1 MKAAVVKGKCDVVI
15 LDVGEP
21 VIQKSS
27 EIKIH
32 VTTGAICNTTDNKV
46 YATDT
51 PEKDWPNDKFPF
63 IIGHECTGRIVE
75 MGNGVKNFKI
85 GDRVV
90 YWTVNGRAFADYLI
104 IDTEKSAVAAITN
117 EAPEDIAG
125 IMEMVIGSARLL
137 FREDGS
143 PLIKRGDSVVVI
155 GLGPA
160 GLIYHRLAK
169 MMGVAKLVGAGR
181 RKIRLETSEKLG
193 ADFSIDTG
201 TAEWHKTVISKLGK
215 KPDVIIDA
223 TGGDVIADIVA
234 LGDKNTKIIAYGVAP
249 FNWKDR
255 AGELIRAGIQPPEG
269 FGLVSAKI
277 AAPKCV
283 EWLESG
289 EFGLEDIIS
298 HRLSLADVGHGLDMC
313 RFERDT
319 TLKVLIHIND
329 FENTAVHMAERRI
342 S

>member
-1 MKAAVVKGKCDVVI
+1 
-15 LDVGEP
+15 
-21 VIQKSS
+21 IQKPS

-51 PEKDWPNDKFPF
+51 PENDWPNDKFPF

-75 MGNGVKNFKI
+75 TGGGVKDLGK

-90 YWTVNGRAFADYLI
+90 YWTVNGRAFADYLV
-104 IDTEKSAVAAITN
+104 IDTEQSAIAAISN
-117 EAPEDIAG
+117 EAPEEIAA

-137 FREDGS
+137 FAEDGA
-143 PLIKRGDSVVVI
+143 PLIKNGDAVLVI

-169 MMGVAKLVGAGR
+169 MMGAGKLAGAGR
-181 RKIRLETSEKLG
+181 RALRLEMSKKLG
-193 ADFSIDTG
+193 TDFTVDTG
-201 TAEWHKTVISKLGK
+201 VTGWHGKVISGLGK

-223 TGGDVIADIVA
+223 TGGDVVADIVA
-234 LGDKNTKIIAYGVAP
+234 LGGKDTRIIAYGVAP

-255 AGELIRAGIQPPEG
+255 AGQLLASGIRMPRG
-269 FGLVSAKI
+269 FGLASARI

-283 EWLESG
+283 KWLESG
-289 EFGLEDIIS
+289 KFGLEPVIS
-298 HRLSLADVGHGLDMC
+298 HRLSLEEVGRGLDMC
-313 RFERDT
+313 RLERDT

-329 FENTAVHMAERRI
+329 FK
-342 S
+342 

>member
-15 LDVGEP
+15 LDIGEP
-21 VIQKSS
+21 VIQKPS
-27 EIKIH
+27 EIKIR

-63 IIGHECTGRIVE
+63 VIGHECTGRIVE
-75 MGNGVKNFKI
+75 TGGGVKNLKI

-90 YWTVNGRAFADYLI
+90 YWTVNGRAFADYLV
-104 IDTEKSAVAAITN
+104 IDTEQSAVAAINN
-117 EAPEDIAG
+117 EAPEDIAA

-137 FREDGS
+137 FAEDAV
-143 PLIKRGDSVVVI
+143 PMIKKGDAVLVI

-169 MMGVAKLVGAGR
+169 MMGAGKLAGAGR
-181 RKIRLETSEKLG
+181 RAFRLETSRKLG
-193 ADFSIDTG
+193 ADVAVDTG
-201 TAEWHKTVISKLGK
+201 VAGWHGEVVSKLGK

-223 TGGDVIADIVA
+223 TGGDVVADIIA
-234 LGDKNTKIIAYGVAP
+234 LGSKDTRIIAYGVAP

-255 AGELIRAGIQPPEG
+255 AGELLAADIQMPR
-269 FGLVSAKI
+269 GLGLASAKI

-289 EFGLEDIIS
+289 KFGLEPVIS
-298 HRLSLADVGHGLDMC
+298 HRLSLEETGRGLDMC
-313 RFERDT
+313 RLERDT

-329 FENTAVHMAERRI
+329 FN
-342 S
+342 

>member
-1 MKAAVVKGKCDVVI
+1 MKAAVVKGKCDLVI

-21 VIQKSS
+21 VIQKPT
-27 EIKIH
+27 EIKIR

-75 MGNGVKNFKI
+75 KGSGVTGLDIN
-85 GDRVV
+85 DRVV
-90 YWTVNGRAFADYLI
+90 YWTVNGRAFADYLV
-104 IDTEKSAVAAITN
+104 IDTEQSAVAAISD
-117 EAPEDIAG
+117 AASEDIAG
-125 IMEMVIGSARLL
+125 FMEMVIGSARLL
-137 FREDGS
+137 FQENGV
-143 PLIKRGDSVVVI
+143 PLIKNGDSVVVL

-169 MMGVAKLVGAGR
+169 MMGAAKLAGAGR
-181 RKIRLETSEKLG
+181 RALRLETSKNLG
-193 ADFSIDTG
+193 ADFAIDTG
-201 TAEWHKTVISKLGK
+201 AAGWQKEVISKLGK

-223 TGGDVIADIVA
+223 TGGDVVSDIIA
-234 LGDKNTKIIAYGVAP
+234 LGDKDARIIAYGVAP

-255 AGELIRAGIQPPEG
+255 AGELRAAGIEPPRG
-269 FGLVSAKI
+269 FGLTSAKI

-289 EFGLEDIIS
+289 KFGLEPVIS
-298 HRLSLADVGHGLDMC
+298 HRLPLKETGRGLDMC
-313 RFERDT
+313 RLERDT

-329 FENTAVHMAERRI
+329 FK
-342 S
+342 